1 MPAQYI
7 QTVHYV
13 SILGVLLSSSN
24 RITYLESALE
34 MSQLGPVATTI
45 MLGMTPETFPVLI
58 HCGQSS
64 PGMWHCPSQSVCGG
78 LWWLCFCWPE
88 RPLYCLLSHKTSA
101 IWASGMLI
109 TCRQAPGERWLS

>member
-1 MPAQYI
+1 M
-7 QTVHYV
+7 

-78 LWWLCFCWPE
+78 
-88 RPLYCLLSHKTSA
+88 PLVALFLLAREAPVLPALPQDKCHMGQWDA
-101 IWASGMLI
+101 HNMQAS
-109 TCRQAPGERWLS
+109 PW